1 MDPLEFARKFGIL
14 PQKHQCHALESLQ
27 SEEFASF
34 QAFARQS
41 KKFYMF
47 KVTLEHAARHPEE
60 KILFMCATDT
70 QANEMRELCE
80 RFCSDAN
87 YEVQSMQQGK
97 IRGEGLASPPVIDEL
112 DDDDDGEE
120 WKR

>member
-1 MDPLEFARKFGIL
+1 
-14 PQKHQCHALESLQ
+14 
-27 SEEFASF
+27 
-34 QAFARQS
+34 
-41 KKFYMF
+41 MF

-60 KILFMCATDT
+60 KILFMCATDI
-70 QANEMRELCE
+70 QANEVRELCE